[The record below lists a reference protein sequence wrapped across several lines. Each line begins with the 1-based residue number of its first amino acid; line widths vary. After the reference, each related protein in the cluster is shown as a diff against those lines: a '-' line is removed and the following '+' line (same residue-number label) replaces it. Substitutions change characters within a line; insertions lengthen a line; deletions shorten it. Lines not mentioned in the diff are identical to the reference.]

1 MIRAHHHHPP
11 ERRRGLRPTAFALGA
26 ACAAAVIVPSLAWG
40 TAPDDAPPKTL
51 EDARLLMGKW
61 IETQQI
67 IAKERND
74 WEQGRQILDGRLKLV
89 KDEIAALEEK
99 IAKAEAAVKESTAAR
114 DTVQA
119 ESDALKVTATQ
130 LTTAVA
136 SLEAGVRRI
145 FPTLPE
151 PIRARLQPLAQ
162 RMPKEPTADAAATGE
177 AEAKTKTVSVA
188 ERFQNVLGILN
199 EVSKANTEISVNY
212 EVRTLASGKPAEVR
226 ALYIGLAQAYF
237 VSSSG
242 EAGIGR
248 PTPEGW
254 KWESSNAIAGDVLTA
269 LEIIQGK
276 HTPAFVPLP
285 VKIQ

>member
-1 MIRAHHHHPP
+1 MHTPIETERGRRG
-11 ERRRGLRPTAFALGA
+11 RRRVAAALAIAA
-26 ACAAAVIVPSLAWG
+26 ACAGGIVASADE
-40 TAPDDAPPKTL
+40 TVPPTL

-74 WEQGRQILDGRLKLV
+74 WEQGRQVLDGRLKLV

-99 IAKAEAAVKESTAAR
+99 IEKAKASVGEANGAR
-114 DTVQA
+114 DAMQK
-119 ESDALKVTATQ
+119 ESDAIAATASQLATSVTAM
-130 LTTAVA
+130 
-136 SLEAGVRRI
+136 EAGVLRLVRS
-145 FPTLPE
+145 LPE
-151 PIRARLQPLAQ
+151 PVQQRLAPL
-162 RMPKEPTADAAATGE
+162 RDRIPTDAST
-177 AEAKTKTVSVA
+177 TKVTIA

-199 EVSKANTEISVNY
+199 EVNKANTEITVNY
-212 EVRTLASGKPAEVR
+212 EVRTLSDGRPAEVR

-237 VSSSG
+237 VSASG

-248 PTPEGW
+248 PTADGW
-254 KWESSNAIAGDVLTA
+254 KWESSNAIAGDVLVA